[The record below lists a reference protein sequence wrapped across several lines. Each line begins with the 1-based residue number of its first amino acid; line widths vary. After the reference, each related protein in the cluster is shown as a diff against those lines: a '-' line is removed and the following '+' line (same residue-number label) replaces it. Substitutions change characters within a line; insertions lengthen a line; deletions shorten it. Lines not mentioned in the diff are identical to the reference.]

1 MYSCFYLILIL
12 YFLHIFRD
20 VIIDFDFDFR
30 INNNKCIHAYELIP
44 MFKLWGNYCP
54 SHNILELDSF
64 KETIGFDIK
73 ALFASRLV
81 SGLIS

>member
-1 MYSCFYLILIL
+1 MYSCFYLMLIL
-12 YFLHIFRD
+12 YFLHISTD
-20 VIIDFDFDFR
+20 VIIDFDFDLR
-30 INNNKCIHAYELIP
+30 INNNKCTHAYELIP

-54 SHNILELDSF
+54 CHNILELDSF

>member
-1 MYSCFYLILIL
+1 MYSCFYLMLIL
-12 YFLHIFRD
+12 YFLHISTD
-20 VIIDFDFDFR
+20 VIIDFDLR

-54 SHNILELDSF
+54 CHNILELDSF